1 MVSVAFDFDC
11 TYMPQVLGTVPS
23 TLAAVKLEIVG
34 TTEDGT
40 ESFNVQVLLPIL
52 VLPL

>member
-11 TYMPQVLGTVPS
+11 TYIPQVLGTVPS
-23 TLAAVKLEIVG
+23 TLAAVRLVIVG
-34 TTEDGT
+34 TTDDGT
-40 ESFNVQVLLPIL
+40 ESFTVQVLLPIL

>member
-1 MVSVAFDFDC
+1 
-11 TYMPQVLGTVPS
+11 MPQALGTVPS
-23 TLAAVKLEIVG
+23 TLVADKLEIVG

-40 ESFNVQVLLPIL
+40 ESFTVQVLLPIL